1 MRIEEM
7 TTEQKERALARHA
20 RAADII
26 ADYER
31 QHSFEL
37 PQPWREAIESL
48 LLRGLGDPELHLI
61 FETVMRVEYEAG
73 RLAARPPQPWTED

>member
-1 MRIEEM
+1 MRMDEM
-7 TTEQKERALARHA
+7 TTEQKARALTRYE

-26 ADYER
+26 AGYER

-37 PQPWREAIESL
+37 PQPWREAVSSML
-48 LLRGLGDPELHLI
+48 MRGLGDPELHLI